1 MDVKKIEGSF
11 NSGSDDSLDMK
22 LMDSHYEYKTND
34 VNKENREVSEDVNYS
49 DDIFKYVGKSDG
61 LYYRMNENELRDEVI
76 KKHFLIMD
84 LIKREKEKRGRDV
97 SEELE
102 RIVNEND
109 NNYLFA
115 VVENKMKKNPRL
127 AGFWSDSD
135 WLILR
140 FKISERFINENNNKM
155 EIFYKV
161 ENENLYKIFNESSMN
176 ASNKLIKKNAIN
188 CVYYNV
194 NNGNIYSDR
203 TIDEFDYLKSNRF
216 YQFDKS
222 GEYINFCE
230 GVRFF
235 NIWEDAIN
243 YLKKIYA
250 MSLRYGSRFDRDKMR
265 ELDDGFM
272 GIFEHNCEIIV
283 EPDYAHLKNLKDKNN
298 DRVKSFNEYRFL
310 GVDGVEYIKM
320 LDNRDWYINDVE
332 VRITKLK
339 KQGEEFS
346 DKMCDMI
353 YELFENDWMNIAD
366 NLDEF
371 KNLDNEMM
379 LNNVINCCRSRYNQR
394 VERGDKPNLKYA
406 EMTSENFKN
415 KIINDIETFIKNDK
429 RCEGMFIDG
438 EYVYSHYFADRKVH
452 IISFYD
458 DFETLMKDEYKQQNY
473 PIKIDGCECGINDIV
488 ELNKRAENETLD

>member
-11 NSGSDDSLDMK
+11 NSGNNDSLDMK
-22 LMDSHYEYKTND
+22 LMDSHYEYENKTDD
-34 VNKENREVSEDVNYS
+34 VNKENKEKEEASEDVNYS

-61 LYYRMNENELRDEVI
+61 LYYRMNESELRDEVI

-84 LIKREKEKRGRDV
+84 LIKREKEKRGKDV

-115 VVENKMKKNPRL
+115 VVENKLKKNPRL
-127 AGFWSDSD
+127 TGFWSDSN

-140 FKISERFINENNNKM
+140 FKISERFINEKENGVV

-161 ENENLYKIFNESSMN
+161 ENENLYKIFNENSKST
-176 ASNKLIKKNAIN
+176 SNQLVKENAIN
-188 CVYYNV
+188 CVYYSV
-194 NNGNIYSDR
+194 NNGNIYSER
-203 TIDEFDYLKSNRF
+203 VIDEIDYLKF
-216 YQFDKS
+216 IEDVK
-222 GEYINFCE
+222 
-230 GVRFF
+230 FF
-235 NIWEDAIN
+235 NIWEDAVN
-243 YLKKIYA
+243 YIKKLYV
-250 MSLRYGSRFDRDKMR
+250 MSLRYNDNAK
-265 ELDDGFM
+265 ELDGSFM
-272 GIFEHNCEIIV
+272 GIFEHNCENISN
-283 EPDYAHLKNLKDKNN
+283 PDCTYLIRQSLLANKENCQSKNDSGA
-298 DRVKSFNEYRFL
+298 KSFNEYRFL
-310 GVDGVEYIKM
+310 GVDGAEYIKM
-320 LDNRDWYINDVE
+320 LDNKDWYINDVE
-332 VRITKLK
+332 VRIAKLK

-346 DKMCDMI
+346 NKMCDMI
-353 YELFENDWMNIAD
+353 CELFEHDWMNIAD

-379 LNNVINCCRSRYNQR
+379 LNNVLNCCRSRYNQH
-394 VERGDKPNLKYA
+394 VERGDRPNLKYA

-458 DFETLMKDEYKQQNY
+458 SFETLMKDEYKQQNY
-473 PIKIDGCECGINDIV
+473 PIKIDGRECGINDIV